1 MKSITIIPF
10 FFNHDGV
17 IPNSTLPVLIYK
29 NVLSDA
35 IQEDLEL
42 TFKQNGWTN
51 NWKDII
57 LPYDHF
63 HSNTHEVLGLLKGK
77 ARLMIGG
84 KGGQEIIVETGDV
97 IVIPAGVGHYS
108 LDNSIDYQFVGG
120 YPNGTAWDLK
130 ISLAENAAIIMEEIA
145 KIPLPSTDPIFGENG
160 PLVDYW
166 KK

>member
-1 MKSITIIPF
+1 MKSIKIVPF
-10 FFNHDGV
+10 FFNHDGI
-17 IPNSTLPVLIYK
+17 IPNSKLPVLIYK

-35 IQEDLEL
+35 IQEDLEQ

-63 HSNTHEVLGLLKGK
+63 HSTTHEVLGLLKGK

-84 KGGQEIIVETGDV
+84 KDGQEIIVETGDV

-120 YPNGTAWDLK
+120 YPNGAAWDLK
-130 ISLAENAAIIMEEIA
+130 ISLAENAATIMEEIA
-145 KIPLPSTDPIFGENG
+145 KIPLPNTDPIFGENG